1 MAELKDSGARRDFG
15 TGAVRDIAEG
25 KGRCDL
31 LPLHQVAE
39 LLDDGI
45 IRAIGDYEENGNTSS
60 LQKAIGLFSAAVFGS
75 QYTAMLEAAKQYED
89 GCQKYG
95 ERNWQKGIPVHCYID
110 SGVRHYLKFRRG
122 DVDEPHDRAFIWNML
137 GAIWTHENKPELIDL
152 PFASKD
158 KPETVNP
165 VTDKPVENK
174 PFDWEAFKTEKIS
187 VHCDTEDKA
196 KAFVAE
202 CKRRFPSECRLW
214 KNDEVNW
221 SSYESETTYS
231 IVGGEFLFADVESD
245 RKDRYTIVDYPF
257 NQKKDEK
264 PHQFTD
270 EEAQDLFGKENAEG
284 RA

>member
-15 TGAVRDIAEG
+15 TGAVRDIVEG

-31 LPLHQVAE
+31 LPLHQVAAI
-39 LLDDGI
+39 LDDEI
-45 IRAIGDYEENGNTSS
+45 IRSIGDYEESGNTSS
-60 LQKAIGLFSAAVFGS
+60 LQKAIGLFSDMVFGS

-122 DVDEPHDRAFIWNML
+122 DVDEPHDRAFVWNML

-152 PFASKD
+152 PFAKTRA
-158 KPETVNP
+158 KPETGNTA
-165 VTDKPVENK
+165 TD
-174 PFDWEAFKTEKIS
+174 
-187 VHCDTEDKA
+187 
-196 KAFVAE
+196 
-202 CKRRFPSECRLW
+202 R
-214 KNDEVNW
+214 
-221 SSYESETTYS
+221 
-231 IVGGEFLFADVESD
+231 
-245 RKDRYTIVDYPF
+245 
-257 NQKKDEK
+257 

-270 EEAQDLFGKENAEG
+270 EEARDLFGKENTEG